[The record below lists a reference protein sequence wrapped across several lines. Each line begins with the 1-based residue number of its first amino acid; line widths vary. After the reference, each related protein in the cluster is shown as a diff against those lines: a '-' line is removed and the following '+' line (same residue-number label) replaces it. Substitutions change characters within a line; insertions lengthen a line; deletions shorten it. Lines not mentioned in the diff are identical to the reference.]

1 MDICIILGFWSRL
14 RDNLAASGKRNDY
27 LWFLR
32 IGGGT
37 DGY

>member
-1 MDICIILGFWSRL
+1 MDIIAQLGFWGRL
-14 RDNLAASGKRNDY
+14 IDGFKGACERNDY

-37 DGY
+37 SSW